1 VFGDRWHDSAVSSR
15 RRTIQAGTVACV
27 LLAALSAAG
36 TSRAA
41 GPPRITVIGDSIMSG
56 VDWNETPS
64 ATLRQGL
71 DVQMEVGIC
80 RRVEGTSCPF
90 DGGEVPTLVDLVP
103 ELGSSIAK
111 TVIVEVGYNDPADV
125 FAGEVDDALQLLFRA
140 GVTRVLWVNMRE
152 AEGQYPAMNGELL
165 AAAERYPQVT
175 VIDWNAYSNG
185 HPDWFQTDGMHLLE
199 SGGEGLATLLH
210 DAITQLVLTAAPPVP
225 LFPVPAPAAP
235 PFVLAASVL
244 PGARVGTYYA
254 ARLVAAGG
262 TAPYRW
268 RLTSGPLPR
277 GLHLLADGTLTGTP
291 RRAGRLALTFSAT
304 DALGQIATRPVVLAV
319 APRSS
324 TRTVIGG

>member
-1 VFGDRWHDSAVSSR
+1 M
-15 RRTIQAGTVACV
+15 ACLLLVV
-27 LLAALSAAG
+27 LAAAG

-41 GPPRITVIGDSIMSG
+41 NPPRITVIGDSIMSG

-80 RRVEGTSCPF
+80 RRVEGESCPF

-111 TVIVEVGYNDPADV
+111 TVIVEVGYNDPADA
-125 FAGEVDDALQLLFRA
+125 FAGEVDDALQALFRA

-152 AEGQYPAMNGELL
+152 AQGQYPAMNSDLV

-175 VIDWNAYSNG
+175 VIDWNAYSKD

-210 DAITQLVLTAAPPVP
+210 DAVTQLVLTPAPPVP
-225 LFPVPAPAAP
+225 LFPVPAPVAP
-235 PFVLAASVL
+235 PLVLPASVL
-244 PGARVGTYYA
+244 PVARVGTYYA

-268 RLTSGPLPR
+268 RVTSGPLPP
-277 GLHLLADGTLTGTP
+277 GLHLLADGTLIGTP
-291 RRAGRLALTFSAT
+291 RRAGRLALTFRAT
-304 DALGQIATRPVVLAV
+304 DALGQIATRRAVLAV
-319 APRSS
+319 AARLS
-324 TRTVIGG
+324 TRTRTGG